1 MGRPQSV
8 SSSVLIRY
16 VDLLYQQKNG
26 NLSALTFAGLSA
38 LASEYGQEISADVF
52 RKNQAVRER
61 ISRLKEMEKTQ
72 KNDRADIALTLD
84 VNQLLGGCSCERTA
98 VLREKL
104 TLYDASWHETFSDL
118 AGLKKKNTDLR
129 IELEKEKLFS
139 SELKAR
145 LESLTAESDKER
157 KKVKRLLKLFERFV
171 CREAAASLISR
182 EIPDL
187 KAADYLNEQA
197 VKELT
202 RPVLPVSDEP
212 DSSAGIDDDLAALSE
227 HYEGDDDDND

>member
-8 SSSVLIRY
+8 SNSVLIRY

-26 NLSALTFAGLSA
+26 SLSALTFSGLSA
-38 LASEYGQEISADVF
+38 LAAEYGQEISADVF

-61 ISRLKEMEKTQ
+61 ISRLKEMEKEQ
-72 KNDRADIALTLD
+72 KNDRADIVLTLD
-84 VNQLLGGCSCERTA
+84 VNQLLSGCSCERTA

-118 AGLKKKNTDLR
+118 AGLKRKNTDLAVK
-129 IELEKEKLFS
+129 LEKEKLFS
-139 SELKAR
+139 SELNAR
-145 LESLTAESDKER
+145 LESLIEENKKER
-157 KKVKRLLKLFERFV
+157 QKVRRLLKLFERFV
-171 CREAAASLISR
+171 CREVAASLISR

-187 KAADYLNEQA
+187 KAADYLDEQA

-202 RPVLPVSDEP
+202 RPLLPFSDEP
-212 DSSAGIDDDLAALSE
+212 DSSDGIDDDLDSLCGP
-227 HYEGDDDDND
+227 YDGGDDNG